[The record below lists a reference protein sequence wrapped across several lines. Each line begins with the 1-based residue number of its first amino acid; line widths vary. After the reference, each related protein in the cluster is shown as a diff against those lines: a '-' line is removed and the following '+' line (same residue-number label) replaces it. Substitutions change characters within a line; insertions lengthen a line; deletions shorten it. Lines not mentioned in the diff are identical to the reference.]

1 LALQRARPRRHGR
14 HWQQGAVTPM
24 EVRS

>member
-14 HWQQGAVTPM
+14 HWQQGAVTPT